1 MKKIVG
7 SALLALTIAASSA
20 MAQDFAIGLTGGTLG
35 LGIEGTTQIS
45 EKFNVRMLAA
55 GYNYSKEGSYGSASM
70 TYDGIAKIKNAG
82 VLIDFYPFTS
92 GLRLSAGG
100 IYNGTKVTATAQPTA
115 GTSYTVNGNTYTA
128 AQIGTA
134 TGEIKYQKVMPYV
147 GLGFGNTMSGGKVS
161 FGMDFGAML
170 GKPTASTSI
179 SNPTN
184 NATLANDAAIEDA
197 KFKDEANKL
206 SFYPCISMSLSYRF

>member
-1 MKKIVG
+1 MKKIVSG
-7 SALLALTIAASSA
+7 ALLAFTVAASSA

-35 LGIEGTTQIS
+35 LGVEGTTQIS
-45 EKFNVRMLAA
+45 EKFNVRVLAA
-55 GYNYSKEGSYGSASM
+55 GYKYSKDGSYGTDM
-70 TYDGIAKIKNAG
+70 TYHGDLKILNAG
-82 VLIDFYPFTS
+82 ALVDFYPFTS

-100 IYNGTKVTATAQPTA
+100 IYNGTKVTVTGQPTA
-115 GTSYTVNGNTYTA
+115 GTSYTINGNTYTA
-128 AQIGTA
+128 ADVGTA

-161 FGMDFGAML
+161 FGMDFGAMI